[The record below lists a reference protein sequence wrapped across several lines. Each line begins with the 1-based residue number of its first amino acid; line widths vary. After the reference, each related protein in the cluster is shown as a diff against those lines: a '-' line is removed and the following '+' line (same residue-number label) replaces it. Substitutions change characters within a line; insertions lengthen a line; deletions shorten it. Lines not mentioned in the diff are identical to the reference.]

1 MKVLFITTGG
11 TIDKDYFDALSEY
24 QVVDSLLPAKLT
36 EFAPDIELE
45 VHSVCKKD
53 SLELTSED
61 RAAIAKVIL
70 ESTCDKVLIS
80 HGTDTMVET
89 AKYVGRHEGK
99 NIVFFGA
106 MKPARFGDSDADFN
120 LGLAMGALSTDEGL
134 SIAMSGQVF
143 DAEKVIKNRAGQKF
157 EPTE

>member
-24 QVVDSLLPAKLT
+24 QVVDSLLPSKLAR
-36 EFAPDIELE
+36 FAPDIELDIQ
-45 VHSVCKKD
+45 SVCKKD
-53 SLELTSED
+53 SLELTTED
-61 RAAIAKVIL
+61 RAAIAKIIR
-70 ESTCDKVLIS
+70 ESKCNKVLIS

-89 AKYVGRHEGK
+89 AKHVGRHEGK

-106 MKPARFGDSDADFN
+106 MKPARFVDSDADFN
-120 LGLAMGALSTDEGL
+120 LGLAMGALSADEGL

-143 DAEKVIKNRAGQKF
+143 DAAKVTKNRADQKF
-157 EPTE
+157 ESSD